1 MRTTACLLAGCQA
14 VCDNYG
20 SRLAA
25 EIGKNLTL
33 QCTVNCYSL
42 QYKWISVTESAN
54 ITLENE
60 TRDTLNI
67 TTNVT
72 SVGEVGGKL
81 YECQCVSGGCLLF
94 RIGGIICKYTLMGQI
109 ISQTLTL

>member
-14 VCDNYG
+14 VCDAYG
-20 SRLAA
+20 SRPAA

-33 QCTVNCYSL
+33 QCTVSCFSS
-42 QYKWISVTESAN
+42 QYEWISVTESGN
-54 ITLENE
+54 IPLENE

-67 TTNVT
+67 DLSSNVT

-94 RIGGIICKYTLMGQI
+94 RIGGIYQLDPNV
-109 ISQTLTL
+109 